1 MILSGDAINRLIRAG
16 SLVIEPLSPDTVRE
30 NGVDLRVGN
39 QYAIYSFNDQVI
51 DPCNLDNARD
61 LYSIVEAKDGK
72 IVVPPRNFVLLTT
85 TEYVKFPSNAI
96 GLCNLRSTVARYGLS
111 SPPTVIDAG
120 FEGNVTIEIV
130 NSSSNY
136 IVLRPG
142 MRFLHVVLSTIEG
155 EAKYVGK
162 YLGQRGVTPPKGL
175 RDECK

>member
-1 MILSGDAINRLIRAG
+1 MG
-16 SLVIEPLSPDTVRE
+16 S
-30 NGVDLRVGN
+30 

-72 IVVPPRNFVLLTT
+72 IVIPPRNFVLLTT
-85 TEYVKFPSNAI
+85 TEYVKFPNDVI

-142 MRFLHVVLSTIEG
+142 MRFLHVVLSRTEG
-155 EAKYVGK
+155 GAAKYSGK
-162 YLGQRGVTPPKGL
+162 YLGGQRGGLLPPRVSAMSASDGGPSL
-175 RDECK
+175 RVNAWKDILSMVGGAQSHGVERSSNT

>member
-1 MILSGDAINRLIRAG
+1 MMLSGEAINGLIKSGAL
-16 SLVIEPLSPDTVRE
+16 SIQPLSPDTVRE
-30 NGVDLRVGN
+30 NGVDLRVGS

-72 IVVPPRNFVLLTT
+72 IVIPPRNFVLLTT
-85 TEYVKFPSNAI
+85 TEYVKFPNDVI

-142 MRFLHVVLSTIEG
+142 MRFLHVVLSRTEG
-155 EAKYVGK
+155 AAKYSGK